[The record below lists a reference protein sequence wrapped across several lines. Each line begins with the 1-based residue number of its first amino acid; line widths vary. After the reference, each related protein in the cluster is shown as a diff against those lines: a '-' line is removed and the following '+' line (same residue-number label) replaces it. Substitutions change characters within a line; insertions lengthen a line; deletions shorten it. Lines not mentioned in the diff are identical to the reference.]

1 MSLEAIL
8 EGIQASGEEEI
19 KAIQLESQVRA
30 QELLEQTRATANQ
43 IGNKNLNE
51 GLLKTKFA
59 QTRILQRARM
69 ETLDITEAAFQDL
82 LEEVLSKAQ
91 EQLSFIRSDARYPA
105 ILSYLTHEAV
115 DELKP
120 SLQEGETIH
129 LLADPRDQDLLEEL
143 LKDYP
148 INIQADYQLDCWG
161 GVIVSSEDEK
171 VRIINTL
178 KARLKRATA
187 TLQQRIIVLF
197 KELPAKT

>member
-8 EGIQASGEEEI
+8 EGIQASGSEEI

-43 IGNKNLNE
+43 ISNKNLNE

-69 ETLDITEAAFQDL
+69 EALDITEAAFQDL

>member
-19 KAIQLESQVRA
+19 KAIQVESQVRA
-30 QELLEQTRATANQ
+30 QELLRQTRVTASQISNQ
-43 IGNKNLNE
+43 NLNE
-51 GLLKTKFA
+51 GLLKTQLA
-59 QTRILQRARM
+59 QTRILQQARM
-69 ETLDITEAAFQDL
+69 EALDITEAAFQDL

-91 EQLSFIRSDARYPA
+91 EQLSTIRSDACYPV
-105 ILSYLTHEAV
+105 ILSHLTHEAV

-143 LKDYP
+143 LKNYP
-148 INIQADYQLDCWG
+148 VNIQADYQLDCWG
-161 GVIVSSEDEK
+161 GVIAASEDEK

-178 KARLKRATA
+178 KVRLKRASA
-187 TLQQRIIVLF
+187 TLQRRIIVLF
-197 KELPAKT
+197 RDLPAKT

>member
-69 ETLDITEAAFQDL
+69 EALDITEAAFQDL

-148 INIQADYQLDCWG
+148 ISIQADYQLDCWG
-161 GVIVSSEDEK
+161 GVIISSEDEK

-178 KARLKRATA
+178 KARLTRATA

>member
-69 ETLDITEAAFQDL
+69 EALDITEAAFQDL
-82 LEEVLSKAQ
+82 LEEVLSKAR

-161 GVIVSSEDEK
+161 GVIISSEDEK

>member
-69 ETLDITEAAFQDL
+69 EALDITEAAFQDL

-91 EQLSFIRSDARYPA
+91 AQLSFIRSDARYPV
-105 ILSYLTHEAV
+105 ILSHLIHEAV

>member
-69 ETLDITEAAFQDL
+69 EALDITEAAFQDL

>member
-69 ETLDITEAAFQDL
+69 EALDITEAAFQDL

-161 GVIVSSEDEK
+161 GVIISSEDEK

>member
-69 ETLDITEAAFQDL
+69 EALDITEAAFQDL
-82 LEEVLSKAQ
+82 LEEVLSKAR